1 MFNEE
6 KIKSFSTT
14 DMRIYNYILK
24 HSIQFP
30 YMSIRELADEIP
42 TSTAS
47 IMRFVKRMGYDSFP
61 ELKYAYKKGE
71 KEVSLYMVND
81 LDETI
86 DCLKKFNTPYYQDL
100 FKEIAYILGDA
111 NMIIF
116 DGMGDSAKIAEYAAR
131 RFSIN
136 GFFSAA
142 LTDPYLRV
150 SMDGTDIV
158 VVMLSVSGNTP
169 ELIRKANGYKAAGS
183 TLITITAS
191 DDNTLT
197 KMSDHNIS
205 YYVNDVRTEEMSRT
219 TQVPALSIIEILS
232 NITQRICH
240 NTLQ

>member
-30 YMSIRELADEIP
+30 YMSIRELADEIS

-47 IMRFVKRMGYDSFP
+47 IMRFVKKMGYDSFP
-61 ELKYAYKKGE
+61 ELKYAYKKEE
-71 KEVSLYMVND
+71 KEVSLHMVND
-81 LDETI
+81 LDEII
-86 DCLKKFNTPYYQDL
+86 DCLKKFNTPYYQKL
-100 FKEIAYILGDA
+100 LKEVAYILGNA

-131 RFSIN
+131 RFSAN
-136 GFFSAA
+136 GFFSAP
-142 LTDPYLRV
+142 LTDPYQKV
-150 SMDGTDIV
+150 SMDGTNIV
-158 VVMLSVSGNTP
+158 IVMLSISGDTV
-169 ELIRKANGYKAAGS
+169 ELIRKADAYKQAGS

-191 DDNTLT
+191 DDNTLG
-197 KMSDHNIS
+197 KMSDYHIS
-205 YYVNDVRTEEMSRT
+205 YYINDVRIDQISKT
-219 TQVPALSIIEILS
+219 TQIPALSIIEILS
-232 NITQRICH
+232 NMTLRICH

>member
-24 HSIQFP
+24 LSIQFP

-47 IMRFVKRMGYDSFP
+47 IMRFVKKMGYDSFP
-61 ELKYAYKKGE
+61 ELKYAYKKEE
-71 KEVSLYMVND
+71 KEVSLHMVND

-100 FKEIAYILGDA
+100 FKEVAYILGNA

-142 LTDPYLRV
+142 LTDPYQRV

-240 NTLQ
+240 NMLQ

>member
-1 MFNEE
+1 MFNEKE
-6 KIKSFSTT
+6 IKSFSTT

-47 IMRFVKRMGYDSFP
+47 IMRFVKKMGYDSFP
-61 ELKYAYKKGE
+61 ELKYAYKKEE
-71 KEVSLYMVND
+71 KEVSLHMVND

-100 FKEIAYILGDA
+100 FKEVAYILGNA

-131 RFSIN
+131 RFSTN

-142 LTDPYLRV
+142 LTDPYQGV
-150 SMDGTDIV
+150 SMDIV
-158 VVMLSVSGNTP
+158 VVMLSVSGDTP
-169 ELIRKANGYKAAGS
+169 ELVRKANGYKQAGS
-183 TLITITAS
+183 TLITITVS
-191 DDNTLT
+191 DDNTLV
-197 KMSDHNIS
+197 KMSDYHIS
-205 YYVNDVRTEEMSRT
+205 YYINDVRTDEMSHT

-232 NITQRICH
+232 NMTLHMCY

>member
-47 IMRFVKRMGYDSFP
+47 IMRFVKKMGYDSFP
-61 ELKYAYKKGE
+61 ELKYAYKKEE
-71 KEVSLYMVND
+71 KEVSLHMVND

-100 FKEIAYILGDA
+100 FKEVAYILGNA

-142 LTDPYLRV
+142 LTDPYQRV

-205 YYVNDVRTEEMSRT
+205 NYVNDVRTEEMSRT

-240 NTLQ
+240 NMLQ

>member
-6 KIKSFSTT
+6 KIKNFSTT

-47 IMRFVKRMGYDSFP
+47 IMRFVKKMGYDSFP
-61 ELKYAYKKGE
+61 ELKYAYKKEE
-71 KEVSLYMVND
+71 KEVSLHMVND

-100 FKEIAYILGDA
+100 FKEVAYILGNA

-142 LTDPYLRV
+142 LTDPYQRV

-240 NTLQ
+240 NMLQ

>member
-30 YMSIRELADEIP
+30 YMRIRELADEIP

-142 LTDPYLRV
+142 LTDPYQRV

>member
-47 IMRFVKRMGYDSFP
+47 IMRFVKKMGYDSFP
-61 ELKYAYKKGE
+61 ELKYAYKKEE
-71 KEVSLYMVND
+71 KEVSLHMVND
-81 LDETI
+81 IDEII

-100 FKEIAYILGDA
+100 FKEVAYILGNA

-116 DGMGDSAKIAEYAAR
+116 DGMGDSGKIAEYAAR
-131 RFSIN
+131 HFSIN

-142 LTDPYLRV
+142 LTDPYQRV

-169 ELIRKANGYKAAGS
+169 ELIWKANGYKAAGS

-191 DDNTLT
+191 DDNTLA

-205 YYVNDVRTEEMSRT
+205 YYINDVRTEDMSHT

-232 NITQRICH
+232 NITQRMCH
-240 NTLQ
+240 NSLQ

>member
-14 DMRIYNYILK
+14 DMNIYNYILK

-47 IMRFVKRMGYDSFP
+47 IMRFVKKMGYDSFP
-61 ELKYAYKKGE
+61 ELKYAYKKEE
-71 KEVSLYMVND
+71 KEASFHIVNE
-81 LDETI
+81 LDEII

-100 FKEIAYILGDA
+100 FKEVAYILGNA

-131 RFSIN
+131 RFSVN

-142 LTDPYLRV
+142 LTDPYQKV
-150 SMDGTDIV
+150 SMDGTNIV
-158 VVMLSVSGNTP
+158 VVMLSISGNTV
-169 ELIRKANGYKAAGS
+169 ELIRKANAYKAAGS

-191 DDNTLT
+191 DDNTLA
-197 KMSDHNIS
+197 KMSDHHIS
-205 YYVNDVRTEEMSRT
+205 YYINDVRIDRISKT
-219 TQVPALSIIEILS
+219 TQIPALSIIEILA
-232 NITQRICH
+232 NKTLRICH
-240 NTLQ
+240 SL

>member
-1 MFNEE
+1 MFDEE

-81 LDETI
+81 LDEII
-86 DCLKKFNTPYYQDL
+86 DCLKKFSTPYYQGL

-116 DGMGDSAKIAEYAAR
+116 DGMGDSAKIVEYAAR
-131 RFSIN
+131 RFSTN

-142 LTDPYLRV
+142 LTDPYQGV
-150 SMDGTDIV
+150 SMDGTNIV
-158 VVMLSVSGNTP
+158 VVMLSVSGDTP
-169 ELIRKANGYKAAGS
+169 ELVRKANGYKQAGS
-183 TLITITAS
+183 TLITITVS
-191 DDNTLT
+191 DDNTLV
-197 KMSDHNIS
+197 KMSDYHIS
-205 YYVNDVRTEEMSRT
+205 YYINDVRTDEMSHT

-232 NITQRICH
+232 NMTLHMCY

>member
-142 LTDPYLRV
+142 LTDPYRWYRYCGCHV
-150 SMDGTDIV
+150 ISF
-158 VVMLSVSGNTP
+158 
-169 ELIRKANGYKAAGS
+169 RKYA
-183 TLITITAS
+183 
-191 DDNTLT
+191 
-197 KMSDHNIS
+197 
-205 YYVNDVRTEEMSRT
+205 
-219 TQVPALSIIEILS
+219 
-232 NITQRICH
+232 
-240 NTLQ
+240 

>member
-47 IMRFVKRMGYDSFP
+47 IMRFVKKMGYDSFP
-61 ELKYAYKKGE
+61 ELKYAYKKEE
-71 KEVSLYMVND
+71 KEVSLHMVND

-100 FKEIAYILGDA
+100 FKEVACILGNA

-131 RFSIN
+131 RFSTN
-136 GFFSAA
+136 GF
-142 LTDPYLRV
+142 LVQP
-150 SMDGTDIV
+150 
-158 VVMLSVSGNTP
+158 
-169 ELIRKANGYKAAGS
+169 
-183 TLITITAS
+183 
-191 DDNTLT
+191 
-197 KMSDHNIS
+197 
-205 YYVNDVRTEEMSRT
+205 
-219 TQVPALSIIEILS
+219 
-232 NITQRICH
+232 
-240 NTLQ
+240 

>member
-1 MFNEE
+1 MFDEE

-47 IMRFVKRMGYDSFP
+47 IMRFVKKMGYDSFP
-61 ELKYAYKKGE
+61 ELKYAYKKEE
-71 KEVSLYMVND
+71 KEVSLYMVNN

-100 FKEIAYILGDA
+100 FKEIAYILGDS

-142 LTDPYLRV
+142 LTDPYQRV
-150 SMDGTDIV
+150 SMDGTGIV

-169 ELIRKANGYKAAGS
+169 ELIRKANDYKAAGS

-191 DDNTLT
+191 DDNTLA

-232 NITQRICH
+232 NTTQRICH

>member
-6 KIKSFSTT
+6 KIKSFSIT

-47 IMRFVKRMGYDSFP
+47 IMRFVKKMGYDSFP
-61 ELKYAYKKGE
+61 ELKYAYKKEE
-71 KEVSLYMVND
+71 KEVSLHMVND
-81 LDETI
+81 LDEII

-100 FKEIAYILGDA
+100 FKEVAYTLGNA

-131 RFSIN
+131 HFSIN

-142 LTDPYLRV
+142 LTDPYQRV

-191 DDNTLT
+191 DDNTLA

-205 YYVNDVRTEEMSRT
+205 YYINDVRTEDMSRT

>member
-116 DGMGDSAKIAEYAAR
+116 DGIGDSAKIAEYAAR

-142 LTDPYLRV
+142 LTDPYQRV

-232 NITQRICH
+232 NITQRIYH

>member
-1 MFNEE
+1 MFDEE

-42 TSTAS
+42 TAS

-142 LTDPYLRV
+142 LTDPYQRV
-150 SMDGTDIV
+150 SMDGTGIV

-169 ELIRKANGYKAAGS
+169 ELIRKANDYKAAGS

-191 DDNTLT
+191 DDNTLA

-232 NITQRICH
+232 NTTQRICH

>member
-47 IMRFVKRMGYDSFP
+47 IMRFVKKMGYDSFP
-61 ELKYAYKKGE
+61 ELKYAYKKEE
-71 KEVSLYMVND
+71 KEVSLHMVND

-100 FKEIAYILGDA
+100 FKEVAYILGNA

-142 LTDPYLRV
+142 LTDPYQRV

-232 NITQRICH
+232 NITQRIFH
-240 NTLQ
+240 NMLQ

>member
-14 DMRIYNYILK
+14 DMRIYNNILK

-142 LTDPYLRV
+142 LTDPYQRV
-150 SMDGTDIV
+150 SMDGTGIV

-169 ELIRKANGYKAAGS
+169 ELIRKANDYKAAGS

-191 DDNTLT
+191 DDNTLA

-232 NITQRICH
+232 NTTQRICH

>member
-30 YMSIRELADEIP
+30 YMSIRELADEIS

-47 IMRFVKRMGYDSFP
+47 IMRFVKKMGYDSFP
-61 ELKYAYKKGE
+61 ELKYAYKKEE
-71 KEVSLYMVND
+71 KEVSLHMVND

-100 FKEIAYILGDA
+100 FKEVAYILGDA

-116 DGMGDSAKIAEYAAR
+116 DGMGDSGNIAAYAAR
-131 RFSIN
+131 RFSTN

-142 LTDPYLRV
+142 LTDPFQKI
-150 SMDGTDIV
+150 SMDGTHIV
-158 VVMLSVSGNTP
+158 VVMLSVSGDTP
-169 ELIRKANGYKAAGS
+169 ELVRKANSYKAAGS

-191 DDNTLT
+191 DDNTLA
-197 KMSDHNIS
+197 KMSDYNIA
-205 YYVNDVRTEEMSRT
+205 YYINDIRNGFFSQM

-232 NITQRICH
+232 NTTQRICH